1 MRPFD
6 THHHAHD
13 VQLRLYRQMS
23 PERRAEIALEL
34 SEDVRRITCDGI
46 RQRHPEY
53 SDEDVRH
60 ALVALIYGED
70 VARRLWPHAAVP
82 TP

>member
-1 MRPFD
+1 MRAFD

-13 VQLRLYRQMS
+13 VQLRVYRQMS
-23 PERRAEIALEL
+23 PERRAEIAFEL

-53 SDEDVRH
+53 SDEDVRR
-60 ALVALIYGED
+60 ALVALIYGEEL
-70 VARRLWPHAAVP
+70 ARKIWPQAAVLP
-82 TP
+82 P